1 VLTHPGQ
8 PEDIVVTTDAGWLV
22 RWHTGAV
29 SLATAVEVGGMR
41 VDAPADLVHAF
52 GTWGGL
58 SPFATVPRPLRP
70 AILEDFA

>member
-1 VLTHPGQ
+1 MTALT
-8 PEDIVVTTDAGWLV
+8 VTPAGHSV

-29 SLATAVEVGGMR
+29 SLATAVKAGGMR
-41 VDAPADLVHAF
+41 VDAPADLAHAF

-58 SPFATVPRPLRP
+58 SPFATVPRPLRS